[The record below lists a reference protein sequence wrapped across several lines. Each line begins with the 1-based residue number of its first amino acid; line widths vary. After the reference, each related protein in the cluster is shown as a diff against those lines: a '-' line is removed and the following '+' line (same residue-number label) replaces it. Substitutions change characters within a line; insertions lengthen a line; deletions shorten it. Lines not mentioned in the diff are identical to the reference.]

1 MQELILKREADHACA
16 DNQKNQCPFL
26 PVGYVQKEVK
36 TGFLGAISDRMLG
49 QASVTEAWERTSQAE
64 SPRKRVPD
72 RDRTLTPL
80 SPKS

>member
-1 MQELILKREADHACA
+1 MQATRKT
-16 DNQKNQCPFL
+16 FL

-36 TGFLGAISDRMLG
+36 TCFLGAILDRVLG

-64 SPRKRVPD
+64 SPRKKVPD